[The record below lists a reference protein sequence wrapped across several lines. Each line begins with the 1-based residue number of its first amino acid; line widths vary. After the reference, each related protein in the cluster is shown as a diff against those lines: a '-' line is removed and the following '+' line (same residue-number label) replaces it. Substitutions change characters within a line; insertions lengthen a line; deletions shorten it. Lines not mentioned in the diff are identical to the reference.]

1 MFHLRSTRSAWDAAR
16 RGAPGSGGLG
26 GRAIVTFR
34 SKIIVTGL
42 AWCVALTMAAP
53 IFLMALTAFKT
64 DAAADL
70 GPLAPFTPTLANFA
84 ARNADVGMLR
94 PVLNSVVEAFGG
106 TALCLLFALPAAY
119 GLAFH
124 AGRRRDAIL
133 LGMLMTRFMPGVGVM
148 IPMYLIFKA
157 VGLVDTQAGL
167 VLIYALV
174 NLPIAI
180 WMLHAYMRDI
190 PREILESARIDGA
203 SVAQQIVFLLL
214 PLCAPGIAS
223 TALLSIVLCWNEAFW
238 SIQMTSAEG
247 APLSAYVASLSG
259 GPLPAEISATSL
271 VAIGP
276 VMLIG
281 WATQR
286 QFVRGLTFGAVR

>member
-1 MFHLRSTRSAWDAAR
+1 M
-16 RGAPGSGGLG
+16 
-26 GRAIVTFR
+26 TFR
-34 SKIIVTGL
+34 RKLALTGL
-42 AWCVALTMAAP
+42 AWSAALLMASP
-53 IFLMALTAFKT
+53 MVLMALTAFKT

-70 GPLAPFTPTLANFA
+70 GPFVPFTPTLANFA
-84 ARNADVGMLR
+84 SRNADGGMLR
-94 PVLNSVVEAFGG
+94 PMLNSVVEAGGG

-124 AGRRRDAIL
+124 GGRRRNAVL

-157 VGLVDTQAGL
+157 IGLVDTQFGL
-167 VLIYALV
+167 VLIYAAI
-174 NLPIAI
+174 NLPIAV
-180 WMLHAYMRDI
+180 WMLYSYMRDI
-190 PREILESARIDGA
+190 PRDILDSARMDGA
-203 SVAQQIVFLLL
+203 SVVQQIAFLLL

-259 GPLPAEISATSL
+259 GPLPAEISAASL
-271 VAIGP
+271 LAVAPI
-276 VMLIG
+276 LSIG
-281 WATQR
+281 WIAQR
-286 QFVRGLTFGAVR
+286 QFARGLTFGAVR

>member
-1 MFHLRSTRSAWDAAR
+1 MVSR
-16 RGAPGSGGLG
+16 RKVAL
-26 GRAIVTFR
+26 
-34 SKIIVTGL
+34 TGL
-42 AWCVALTMAAP
+42 AWSAALLMASP
-53 IFLMALTAFKT
+53 ILLMALTALKT

-84 ARNADVGMLR
+84 SQNANVGMLR
-94 PVLNSVVEAFGG
+94 PVLNSAVEAGGG
-106 TALCLLFALPAAY
+106 TALCLLFAIPAAY

-124 AGRRRDAIL
+124 AGRRRNAIL

-157 VGLVDTQAGL
+157 VGLIDTQLGL
-167 VLIYALV
+167 VLIYAII
-174 NLPIAI
+174 NLPIAV
-180 WMLHAYMRDI
+180 WMLHSYMRDI
-190 PREILESARIDGA
+190 PRDIMDSARVDGA
-203 SVAQQIVFLLL
+203 SVAQQIVLLLL

-247 APLSAYVASLSG
+247 APLSAYIASLSG

-271 VAIGP
+271 LAVAPIL
-276 VMLIG
+276 VIG
-281 WATQR
+281 WAAQR

>member
-1 MFHLRSTRSAWDAAR
+1 M
-16 RGAPGSGGLG
+16 
-26 GRAIVTFR
+26 TFR
-34 SKIIVTGL
+34 RKIALTGL
-42 AWCVALTMAAP
+42 AWSAALLMASP
-53 IFLMALTAFKT
+53 ILLMALTAFKT

-70 GPLAPFTPTLANFA
+70 GPFAPFTPTLANFA
-84 ARNADVGMLR
+84 SQNANVGMLR
-94 PVLNSVVEAFGG
+94 PVLNSVVEAGGG

-124 AGRRRDAIL
+124 AGRRRNAIL

-157 VGLVDTQAGL
+157 IGLIDTQLGL
-167 VLIYALV
+167 VLIYAII
-174 NLPIAI
+174 NLPIVI
-180 WMLHAYMRDI
+180 WMLYSYMRDI

-203 SVAQQIVFLLL
+203 SAMQQIGFLLL

-223 TALLSIVLCWNEAFW
+223 TALLSVVLCWNEAFW

-271 VAIGP
+271 LAVAPIL
-276 VMLIG
+276 LIG
-281 WATQR
+281 WVAQR
-286 QFVRGLTFGAVR
+286 QFARGLTFGAVR